1 MELVSD
7 FAVYKMMIH
16 ENRQKQGRIQSNF
29 LYMSEIMRRY
39 IDERRLYLQQSEK
52 GLAFYVDEKN
62 ITDCFFFGENKK
74 TSTSFE
80 RINLFWQSFW
90 SIQRQIKG
98 MSCRWKKIFWRQALY
113 S

>member
-52 GLAFYVDEKN
+52 GLAFYVDEKKLQ
-62 ITDCFFFGENKK
+62 TVFFLGK
-74 TSTSFE
+74 TKRLR
-80 RINLFWQSFW
+80 RIS
-90 SIQRQIKG
+90 KG
-98 MSCRWKKIFWRQALY
+98 
-113 S
+113 